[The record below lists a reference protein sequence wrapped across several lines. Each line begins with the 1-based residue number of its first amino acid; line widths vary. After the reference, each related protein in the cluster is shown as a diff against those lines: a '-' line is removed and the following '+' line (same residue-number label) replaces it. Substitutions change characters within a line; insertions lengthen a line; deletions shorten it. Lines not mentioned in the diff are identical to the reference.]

1 MALNNIERMCYTSS
15 EFSMEKIFEFYNQ
28 TPTENLAINIERFY
42 DTTGQVSIEKIIEF
56 YINSNS
62 ENINIM
68 NLLQYSYIDPEY
80 QTISPYDMEID
91 TTEKQIHN
99 EQYSYDTDQEENMD
113 TFDENDYIITHDV
126 FMGYPEADKTQFTMN
141 EYFYNNNNTL

>member
-28 TPTENLAINIERFY
+28 TQTENLAINIERFY

-62 ENINIM
+62 ETINIIE
-68 NLLQYSYIDPEY
+68 LLQNSYIDPKYE
-80 QTISPYDMEID
+80 TISPCDMEMDTHDDKKID
-91 TTEKQIHN
+91 TTEKEIHN
-99 EQYSYDTDQEENMD
+99 DCVTNEQDSVTSYDETAQEQNMD
-113 TFDENDYIITHDV
+113 TFDENYYVITHDV
-126 FMGYPEADKTQFTMN
+126 FI
-141 EYFYNNNNTL
+141 